1 MTAHR
6 LRGFVLGLLFCAH
19 SVLAAETIPL
29 PEHPRPDFHRPDWI
43 NLNGWWEFRFDPED
57 RGLADSWFRGDTVA
71 GRRIRVPFPWGSPLS
86 AVPDEAE
93 IAWYRRAI
101 EIPAAWEGRRVFVVV
116 GACDW
121 RTTAW
126 LDGVELGTHQG
137 GYLPFEFELTPHVRA
152 GASHQLVLRVDDRA
166 RAFKL
171 EGKQGYGNAR
181 GIWQTVY
188 LEARGSSP
196 LAGIRFRPEPASS
209 SVEVELQLLEPAPP
223 GLEFVLEFPRG
234 EFPAVRGQVP
244 PSAAGHRFTVS
255 MPGARLWEL
264 EDPYLYEVRLS
275 LQRAAGPADV
285 VFTYFGMREIGVVKL
300 PGSGHPYVALNG
312 RPVYLQMTLDQA
324 YHPEG
329 FYTFPSDE
337 FVRDEVLRSLRLGL
351 NTMRVHVK
359 IPIPRKLYWAD
370 RLGLLIM
377 ADVPNSWGEP
387 DADMRREAEAALRGM
402 IHRDFNHPSIFSWVI
417 FNETWGLETRGQ
429 GYTEATQQWVESMY
443 RLAKNLDPTRLVEDN
458 SPFKF
463 DHVAT
468 DLNTWHSYLPGWA
481 WEEKLEGITRQT
493 FPGSAWNFVQGRVQ
507 GEQPLLNSEC
517 GNVWGYEGSTGDVD
531 WSWDY
536 HQMLNAFRRRQKIG
550 GWLYTEHHD
559 VINEWNGYYRY
570 DRSPKFA
577 GLEELVPGMS
587 LRDLHS
593 PIYVIPGAELSR
605 EVQAGSAIEVPLW
618 ISAHRLDPDPRQLRL
633 RFALYGWDD
642 LGRAEEYWG
651 GERVIEVRSWTS
663 AELESVRLTLP
674 ERPALLLFA
683 VFVEDLSGA
692 VLHRNFTTLLSAPH
706 PSVRD
711 EAREEENALLR
722 ILRFAPAS
730 YADSRWSGPYQ
741 GQVLEG
747 LKVAGTGAGFFEY
760 RLQLPADLK
769 VGPATSASVRME
781 LSARKLLGKD
791 VPDRKTAGGDYMR
804 GLGSHDPGLNRNA
817 YPMTDQDPHPS
828 RVRIRINGAAAG
840 VFDLPDDP
848 ADHRGILSWHSQLR
862 DRYLRDAGTWGYL
875 VDAPIPGS
883 VLQRLQEG
891 ERELVIRLEVDESL
905 PGGLAVYGERFGRYP
920 MDPSVVF
927 VERKQE

>member
-1 MTAHR
+1 MASY
-6 LRGFVLGLLFCAH
+6 LPRGFALFLLCCIPVAGA
-19 SVLAAETIPL
+19 SEEIPL
-29 PEHPRPDFHRPDWI
+29 PEHPRPDLHRSDWI
-43 NLNGWWEFRFDPED
+43 NLNGWWDFRFDPED
-57 RGLADSWFRGDTVA
+57 RGLDESWFRGNGVS

-86 AVPDEAE
+86 TVPDEAE
-93 IAWYRRAI
+93 IAWYRRDVAI
-101 EIPAAWEGRRVFVVV
+101 PSDWQGQRVFVVI

-126 LDGVELGTHQG
+126 IDGTELGTHQG
-137 GYLPFEFELTPHVRA
+137 GYLPFQFELTPHVRP
-152 GASHQLVLRVDDRA
+152 GQSHQLVLRVDDRA
-166 RAFKL
+166 RSFKL

-188 LEARGSSP
+188 LEARGTNP
-196 LAGIRFRPEPASS
+196 LAGIQFRPDLRTS
-209 SVEVELQLLEPAPP
+209 SVSVDLQLLEPTRQA
-223 GLEFVLEFPRG
+223 LEYTLEFPAG
-234 EFPAVRGQVP
+234 QYPAVTGTI
-244 PSAAGHRFTVS
+244 AAGASNASFSVS
-255 MPGARLWEL
+255 MPHARRWEL

-275 LQRAAGPADV
+275 LRGDGPADV
-285 VFTYFGMREIGVVKL
+285 VSTYFGFREIGVVKL

-329 FYTFPSDE
+329 FYTFPSDT
-337 FVRDEVLRSLRLGL
+337 FLRDEILRSLRLGL

-387 DADMRREAEAALRGM
+387 DADMRREAETALRGM
-402 IHRDFNHPSIFSWVI
+402 IHRDFNHPSVFSWVI
-417 FNETWGLETRGQ
+417 FNETWGLETKGQ
-429 GYTEATQQWVESMY
+429 GYTPATQQWVESMY
-443 RLAKNLDPTRLVEDN
+443 RLAKRLDPTRLVEDN

-481 WEEKLEGITRQT
+481 WEEKLDEITQRT
-493 FPGSAWNFVQGRVQ
+493 FPGSDWNFVQGRLQ

-536 HQMLNAFRRRQKIG
+536 HLMLNAFRRRLKIG

-570 DRSPKFA
+570 DRSRKFT

-593 PIYVIPGAELSR
+593 PIYVIPGQELSR
-605 EVQAGSAIEVPLW
+605 EVQPGSRVEVPLW
-618 ISAHRLDPDPRQLRL
+618 LSVHWLDPDPVQVRL

-651 GERVIEVRSWTS
+651 SERLAELRSWTGGP
-663 AELESVRLTLP
+663 LEPVHMQLP
-674 ERPALLLFA
+674 EHPALLVFA

-692 VLHRNFTTLLSAPH
+692 VLHRNFTTLLSGRH
-706 PSVRD
+706 PSPRYEV
-711 EAREEENALLR
+711 REEETGRLH
-722 ILRFAPAS
+722 IVRFAPAS
-730 YADSRWSGPYQ
+730 YSDSRWSGGYQ
-741 GQVLEG
+741 GQVLDG
-747 LKVAGTGAGFFEY
+747 LKVAGTGAGHFEY
-760 RLQLPADLK
+760 RVQLPSALQ
-769 VGPATSASVRME
+769 VGPAVTGSVRME

-791 VPDRKTAGGDYMR
+791 VPDRRAAGGDYMR

-817 YPMTDQDPHPS
+817 YPMTDEDPYPS
-828 RVRIRINGAAAG
+828 RVRVRINGAAAG
-840 VFDLPDDP
+840 VYDLPDDP

-875 VDAPIPGS
+875 VDVPLPAWI
-883 VLQRLQEG
+883 LQGLQAG
-891 ERELVIRLEVDESL
+891 ERELVIRLEVDEAL

-920 MDPSVVF
+920 LDPSVVL
-927 VERKQE
+927 VERN